1 MELNFDLGIKEY
13 TVKGA
18 NGNIVIRFC
27 PTDANFARRAY
38 ETFNILEKKH
48 KERAEHINGNTSNE
62 DAFEFTAK
70 IDAEMRDAIDELF
83 GCPICGGIFGTI
95 NLYASAGGSPI
106 WLNFMNAVIDQ
117 FDDEIKRE
125 RFLAGEKAKKYTNK
139 YTNHV
144 V

>member
-18 NGNIVIRFC
+18 NGNMVIRFC
-27 PTDANFARRAY
+27 TTDANF
-38 ETFNILEKKH
+38 
-48 KERAEHINGNTSNE
+48 
-62 DAFEFTAK
+62 
-70 IDAEMRDAIDELF
+70 EMRDAIDELF